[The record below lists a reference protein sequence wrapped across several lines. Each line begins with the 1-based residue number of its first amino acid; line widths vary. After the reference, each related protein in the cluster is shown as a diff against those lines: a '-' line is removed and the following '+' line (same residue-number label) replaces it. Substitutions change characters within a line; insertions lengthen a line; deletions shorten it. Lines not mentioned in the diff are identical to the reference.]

1 MTPQLLPFQQ
11 EGTAW
16 LKSHFRCLLAD
27 EMGLG
32 KTVQVLSLAQDLPG
46 IQKVLIV
53 CPASLKLNW
62 VREMKMWAPK
72 FTDRHSVLSGAT
84 IGKPSDFTV
93 VNYDILAGRI
103 DELAGTA
110 WDLVVADE
118 AHNLKNITAKRSS
131 AFFGNLIAA
140 NRLILLSGTPIPN
153 RPKELWPLL
162 RALDEEVWADRE
174 KFEYAYCGGHYGD
187 RGWWADGATNLGEL
201 NAKLQPYMLR
211 RLKKDVLTELPDK
224 FYQTVELE
232 TKNVWADKEDIS
244 LDEMAT
250 LRRQEGLAKVSSVC
264 EHLEELLIE
273 RKKVVVFHFHR
284 EVGLALFNHF
294 PRSVWVHGGT
304 ENGTRQTLVDR
315 FRNETGTQLFIGQI
329 QAAGEG
335 ITLTASDT
343 VCFAELD
350 WVPGRMNQA
359 TDRCHRIGQKNN
371 VLVQHLVGEGTFD
384 AWMSELLIKKSLNA
398 GIALGDIDPVAE
410 FKKYRGGK

>member
-1 MTPQLLPFQQ
+1 MTPQLLPFQA
-11 EGTAW
+11 EGKEW
-16 LKSHFRCLLAD
+16 LTSNFRCLLAD

-32 KTVQVLSLAQDLPG
+32 KTVQVLSLAQELPG

-62 VREMKMWAPK
+62 IREMKTWAPK
-72 FTDRHSVLSGAT
+72 FLNRHSVLSGAS
-84 IGKPSDFTV
+84 IGSPSDFTV
-93 VNYDILAGRI
+93 VNYDILSGRI
-103 DELAGTA
+103 DELAA
-110 WDLVVADE
+110 VKWDLVVADE
-118 AHNLKNITAKRSS
+118 AHNLKNTQAKRSS
-131 AFFGNLIAA
+131 AFFGNLINA

-162 RALDEEVWADRE
+162 RALDETEWEDRE
-174 KFEYAYCGGHYGD
+174 KFEARYCGGHYGD
-187 RGWWADGATNLGEL
+187 RGWWADGSTNLGEL
-201 NAKLQPYMLR
+201 NAKLQPFMLR
-211 RLKKDVLTELPDK
+211 RLKKDVLLELPDK

-232 TKNVWADKEDIS
+232 TKDVWSERDEIT

-250 LRRQEGLAKVSSVC
+250 LRREEGLAKVSSVC
-264 EHLEELLIE
+264 EHLEELLVE
-273 RKKVVVFHFHR
+273 RKKVVVFHYHR

-294 PRSVWVHGGT
+294 PSSVWVHGGT

-315 FRNETGTQLFIGQI
+315 FQNEVGTELFIGQI

-350 WVPGRMNQA
+350 WVPGRMKQA
-359 TDRCHRIGQKNN
+359 EDRLHRVGQKAN

-398 GIALGDIDPVAE
+398 GIALGDIDPLVE